1 MNANLESVLKS
12 LEPLVYAY
20 QKDVKEGTFEAY
32 VTYLADVPPEFI
44 RAAVDELIKTSKWL
58 PTVAEIRE
66 QAQAEWAKDNGME
79 EETAEK
85 AWILLL
91 ELMKKHGFQEP
102 KRDKFSSDAAYNAM
116 RAIGWRTVCMVTDSQ
131 LGYLHNEYIKA
142 YEGVKG
148 RRPVFIKTPE
158 VIGHKNTRMISEQ
171 GGTKNERSNIGRRN

>member
-66 QAQAEWAKDNGME
+66 QARALWINSKGLE

-85 AWILLL
+85 AWIALLQ
-91 ELMKKHGFQEP
+91 MVRKHGFVEP
-102 KRDKFSSDAAYNAM
+102 KREAFTSAAAYQAM
-116 RAIGWRTVCMVTDSQ
+116 RAVGWTAICMAKNNELSF
-131 LGYLHNEYIKA
+131 LHNQYVSAYNEFKGDKPVLIKKLEA
-142 YEGVKG
+142 IDHAQVRLLG
-148 RRPVFIKTPE
+148 
-158 VIGHKNTRMISEQ
+158 NT
-171 GGTKNERSNIGRRN
+171 

>member
-66 QAQAEWAKDNGME
+66 QARALWLNSKGLE

-85 AWILLL
+85 AWVILLQ
-91 ELMKKHGFQEP
+91 MIRKHGFVEP
-102 KRDKFSSDAAYNAM
+102 KREAFTSAAAYQAM
-116 RAIGWRTVCMVTDSQ
+116 RAVGWTAICMAKNNE
-131 LGYLHNEYIKA
+131 LGFLHNQYVSAYNEFKGDKPVSIKKLEA
-142 YEGVKG
+142 IDHAKVRLLG
-148 RRPVFIKTPE
+148 
-158 VIGHKNTRMISEQ
+158 NT
-171 GGTKNERSNIGRRN
+171 

>member
-20 QKDVKEGTFEAY
+20 QKDVKEGTFETY

-66 QAQAEWAKDNGME
+66 QARALWMNSKGLE

-85 AWILLL
+85 AWIALLQ
-91 ELMKKHGFQEP
+91 MIRKHGFIGRPMREA
-102 KRDKFSSDAAYNAM
+102 FTSAAAYQAM
-116 RAIGWRTVCMVTDSQ
+116 RAVGWNTICMATNNELSF
-131 LGYLHNEYIKA
+131 LHNQYVSAYNEFKGDKPVLIKKLEA
-142 YEGVKG
+142 IDHAEMRLLGS
-148 RRPVFIKTPE
+148 T
-158 VIGHKNTRMISEQ
+158 
-171 GGTKNERSNIGRRN
+171 

>member
-1 MNANLESVLKS
+1 MNANLESILKS

-66 QAQAEWAKDNGME
+66 RARAAWMNSKGLE

-85 AWILLL
+85 AWIALLR
-91 ELMKKHGFQEP
+91 MVRKHGFARPMREA
-102 KRDKFSSDAAYNAM
+102 FTSVAAYQAM
-116 RAIGWRTVCMVTDSQ
+116 RAVGWTAICMAKNNELSF
-131 LGYLHNEYIKA
+131 LHNQYVSAYNEFKGDKPVLIKKLEA
-142 YEGVKG
+142 IDHAEMRVLD
-148 RRPVFIKTPE
+148 V
-158 VIGHKNTRMISEQ
+158 
-171 GGTKNERSNIGRRN
+171 

>member
-32 VTYLADVPPEFI
+32 VAYLVDVPPEFI

-66 QAQAEWAKDNGME
+66 QARALWINSKGLE

-85 AWILLL
+85 AWIALLQ
-91 ELMKKHGFQEP
+91 MIRKHGFVEP
-102 KRDKFSSDAAYNAM
+102 KRKAFASAAAYQAM
-116 RAIGWRTVCMVTDSQ
+116 RAVGWTAICMAKNNE
-131 LGYLHNEYIKA
+131 LGFLHNQYVSAYNEFKGDKPVLIKKLEA
-142 YEGVKG
+142 IDHAEMRLLG
-148 RRPVFIKTPE
+148 
-158 VIGHKNTRMISEQ
+158 N
-171 GGTKNERSNIGRRN
+171 

>member
-32 VTYLADVPPEFI
+32 VTYLADIPPEFI

-66 QAQAEWAKDNGME
+66 QARAQWMNSKGLE

-85 AWILLL
+85 AWIGLLQ
-91 ELMKKHGFQEP
+91 MIRKHGFIEP
-102 KRDKFSSDAAYNAM
+102 KREVFTSAAAYHAM
-116 RAIGWRTVCMVTDSQ
+116 RAVGWNVVCMATDGQ
-131 LGYLHNEYIKA
+131 LGRLHSQYVRAYNEFKGDNPVLIKKLEA
-142 YEGVKG
+142 IDHAQV
-148 RRPVFIKTPE
+148 RLL
-158 VIGHKNTRMISEQ
+158 
-171 GGTKNERSNIGRRN
+171 GT

>member
-1 MNANLESVLKS
+1 MKANLESVLKS

-66 QAQAEWAKDNGME
+66 QARALWMNSKGLE

-85 AWILLL
+85 AWIALLQ
-91 ELMKKHGFQEP
+91 MIRKHGFIEP
-102 KRDKFSSDAAYNAM
+102 KREAFTSAAAYQAM
-116 RAIGWRTVCMVTDSQ
+116 RAVGWTAICMAKNNELSF
-131 LGYLHNEYIKA
+131 LHNQYVSAYNEFKGDKPVLIKKLEA
-142 YEGVKG
+142 IDHAKV
-148 RRPVFIKTPE
+148 RLL
-158 VIGHKNTRMISEQ
+158 
-171 GGTKNERSNIGRRN
+171 GT

>member
-66 QAQAEWAKDNGME
+66 QARALWINSKGLE

-85 AWILLL
+85 AWIALLQ
-91 ELMKKHGFQEP
+91 MIRKHGFVEP
-102 KRDKFSSDAAYNAM
+102 KRKAFASAAAYQAM
-116 RAIGWRTVCMVTDSQ
+116 RAVGWTAICMAKNNELSF
-131 LGYLHNEYIKA
+131 LHNQYVSAYNEFKGDKPVLIKKLEA
-142 YEGVKG
+142 IDHAQV
-148 RRPVFIKTPE
+148 RLL
-158 VIGHKNTRMISEQ
+158 
-171 GGTKNERSNIGRRN
+171 GT

>member
-66 QAQAEWAKDNGME
+66 QARALWLNSKGLE

-85 AWILLL
+85 AWVILLQ
-91 ELMKKHGFQEP
+91 MIRKHGFVEP
-102 KRDKFSSDAAYNAM
+102 KREAFTSAAAYQAM
-116 RAIGWRTVCMVTDSQ
+116 RAVGWTAICMAKNNE
-131 LGYLHNEYIKA
+131 LWFLHNQYVSAYNEFKGDKPVSIKKLEA
-142 YEGVKG
+142 IDHAKVRLLG
-148 RRPVFIKTPE
+148 
-158 VIGHKNTRMISEQ
+158 NT
-171 GGTKNERSNIGRRN
+171 

>member
-66 QAQAEWAKDNGME
+66 QARALWMNSKGLE

-85 AWILLL
+85 AWIALLQ
-91 ELMKKHGFQEP
+91 MIRKHGFIEP
-102 KRDKFSSDAAYNAM
+102 KRETFTSAAAYQAM
-116 RAIGWRTVCMVTDSQ
+116 RAVGWTAICMAKNNELSF
-131 LGYLHNEYIKA
+131 LHNQYVSAYNEFKGDKPVLIKKLEA
-142 YEGVKG
+142 IDHAKVRLLDG
-148 RRPVFIKTPE
+148 
-158 VIGHKNTRMISEQ
+158 
-171 GGTKNERSNIGRRN
+171 

>member
-66 QAQAEWAKDNGME
+66 QARALWMNSKGLE

-85 AWILLL
+85 AWIALLQ
-91 ELMKKHGFQEP
+91 MIRKHGFVEP
-102 KRDKFSSDAAYNAM
+102 KREAFTSAAAYQAM
-116 RAIGWRTVCMVTDSQ
+116 RAVGWTAICMAKNNELSF
-131 LGYLHNEYIKA
+131 LHNQYVSAYNEFKGDKPVLIKKLEA
-142 YEGVKG
+142 IDHAQVRLLG
-148 RRPVFIKTPE
+148 RT
-158 VIGHKNTRMISEQ
+158 
-171 GGTKNERSNIGRRN
+171 

>member
-66 QAQAEWAKDNGME
+66 QARALWLNSKGLE

-85 AWILLL
+85 AWVILLQ
-91 ELMKKHGFQEP
+91 MIRKHGFVEP
-102 KRDKFSSDAAYNAM
+102 KREAFTSAAAYQAM
-116 RAIGWRTVCMVTDSQ
+116 RAVGWTAICMAKNNE
-131 LGYLHNEYIKA
+131 LGFLHNQYVSAYKEFKGDKPVSIKKLEA
-142 YEGVKG
+142 IDHAKVRLLG
-148 RRPVFIKTPE
+148 RT
-158 VIGHKNTRMISEQ
+158 
-171 GGTKNERSNIGRRN
+171 

>member
-32 VTYLADVPPEFI
+32 VTYLADIPPEFI

-66 QAQAEWAKDNGME
+66 QARALWINSKGLE

-85 AWILLL
+85 AWIALLQ
-91 ELMKKHGFQEP
+91 MVRKHGFIEP
-102 KRDKFSSDAAYNAM
+102 KREAFTSAAAYNAM
-116 RAIGWRTVCMVTDSQ
+116 RAVGWTAICMAKNNE
-131 LGYLHNEYIKA
+131 LGFLHNQYVSAYNEFKGDKPVLIKKLEA
-142 YEGVKG
+142 IDHAEMRLLG
-148 RRPVFIKTPE
+148 
-158 VIGHKNTRMISEQ
+158 N
-171 GGTKNERSNIGRRN
+171 

>member
-1 MNANLESVLKS
+1 MSANLESVLKS

-66 QAQAEWAKDNGME
+66 QARALWINSKGLE

-85 AWILLL
+85 AWIALLQ
-91 ELMKKHGFQEP
+91 MVRKHGYITP
-102 KRDKFSSDAAYNAM
+102 KREAFTSDAAYNAM
-116 RAIGWRTVCMVTDSQ
+116 RAVGWGAVCMATDGQ
-131 LGYLHNEYIKA
+131 LGRLHSQYVRAYNEFKGNKPVLIKKLEA
-142 YEGVKG
+142 IDHAEMRLLDG
-148 RRPVFIKTPE
+148 
-158 VIGHKNTRMISEQ
+158 
-171 GGTKNERSNIGRRN
+171 

>member
-20 QKDVKEGTFEAY
+20 QRDVKEGTFEAY

-66 QAQAEWAKDNGME
+66 QARALWMNSKGLE

-85 AWILLL
+85 AWIALLQ
-91 ELMKKHGFQEP
+91 MIRKHGFIEP
-102 KRDKFSSDAAYNAM
+102 KREAFASAAAYQAM
-116 RAIGWRTVCMVTDSQ
+116 RAVGWTAICMAKNNE
-131 LGYLHNEYIKA
+131 LGFLHNQYISA
-142 YEGVKG
+142 YNEFKG
-148 RRPVFIKTPE
+148 DKPVLIKKLEAIDHAE
-158 VIGHKNTRMISEQ
+158 VRLLDG
-171 GGTKNERSNIGRRN
+171 

>member
-66 QAQAEWAKDNGME
+66 QARALWMNSKGLE

-85 AWILLL
+85 SWIALLQ
-91 ELMKKHGFQEP
+91 MVRKHGFVEP
-102 KRDKFSSDAAYNAM
+102 KREAFTSAAAYQAM
-116 RAIGWRTVCMVTDSQ
+116 RAVGWTAICMAKNNELSF
-131 LGYLHNEYIKA
+131 LHNQYVSAYNEFKGDKPVLIKKLEA
-142 YEGVKG
+142 IDHAEMRLLG
-148 RRPVFIKTPE
+148 
-158 VIGHKNTRMISEQ
+158 N
-171 GGTKNERSNIGRRN
+171 

>member
-66 QAQAEWAKDNGME
+66 QARALWINSKGLE

-85 AWILLL
+85 AWITLLQ
-91 ELMKKHGFQEP
+91 MVRKHGFVEP
-102 KRDKFSSDAAYNAM
+102 KREAFTSAAAYNAM
-116 RAIGWRTVCMVTDSQ
+116 RAVGWTAICMAKNNELSF
-131 LGYLHNEYIKA
+131 LHNQYVSAYNEFKGDKPVLIKKLEA
-142 YEGVKG
+142 IDHAQV
-148 RRPVFIKTPE
+148 RLL
-158 VIGHKNTRMISEQ
+158 
-171 GGTKNERSNIGRRN
+171 GT

>member
-1 MNANLESVLKS
+1 MNANLESILKS

-66 QAQAEWAKDNGME
+66 QARALWMNSKGLE

-85 AWILLL
+85 AWIALLQ
-91 ELMKKHGFQEP
+91 MVRKHGFVEP
-102 KRDKFSSDAAYNAM
+102 KREAFTSDAAHNAM
-116 RAIGWRTVCMVTDSQ
+116 RAVGWTAICMAKNNELSF
-131 LGYLHNEYIKA
+131 LHNQYVSA
-142 YEGVKG
+142 YNEFKGDKPVLTKKLEAIDHAKVRLLEG
-148 RRPVFIKTPE
+148 
-158 VIGHKNTRMISEQ
+158 
-171 GGTKNERSNIGRRN
+171 

>member
-32 VTYLADVPPEFI
+32 VTYLADIPPEFI

-66 QAQAEWAKDNGME
+66 QARAQWMNSKGLE

-85 AWILLL
+85 AWIALLQ
-91 ELMKKHGFQEP
+91 MIRKHGFVEP
-102 KRDKFSSDAAYNAM
+102 KREAFTSAAAYHAM
-116 RAIGWRTVCMVTDSQ
+116 RAVGWTAICMAKNNELSF
-131 LGYLHNEYIKA
+131 LHNQYVSAYNEFKGDKPVLIKKLEA
-142 YEGVKG
+142 IDHAQV
-148 RRPVFIKTPE
+148 RLL
-158 VIGHKNTRMISEQ
+158 
-171 GGTKNERSNIGRRN
+171 GT

>member
-32 VTYLADVPPEFI
+32 VTYLADIPPEFI

-66 QAQAEWAKDNGME
+66 QARALWMNSKGLE

-85 AWILLL
+85 AWIALLQ
-91 ELMKKHGFQEP
+91 MIRKHGFIEP
-102 KRDKFSSDAAYNAM
+102 KREAFTSAAAYQAM
-116 RAIGWRTVCMVTDSQ
+116 RAVGWTAICMAKNNE
-131 LGYLHNEYIKA
+131 LGFLHNQYISA
-142 YEGVKG
+142 YNEFKG
-148 RRPVFIKTPE
+148 DKPVLIKKLEAIDHAE
-158 VIGHKNTRMISEQ
+158 VRLLDG
-171 GGTKNERSNIGRRN
+171 

>member
-1 MNANLESVLKS
+1 MNANLESILKS

-66 QAQAEWAKDNGME
+66 QARALWMNSKGLE

-85 AWILLL
+85 AWIATL
-91 ELMKKHGFQEP
+91 ELVRKHEFKEP
-102 KRDKFSSDAAYNAM
+102 NRAAFTSEAAYKAM
-116 RAIGWRTVCMVTDSQ
+116 KAVSWRSICMATDNQLVQLHRAYV
-131 LGYLHNEYIKA
+131 KA
-142 YEGVKG
+142 YDGVKG
-148 RRPVFIKTPE
+148 DKPVL
-158 VIGHKNTRMISEQ
+158 VAQ
-171 GGTKNERSNIGRRN
+171 TKGLIEA